1 MYRYNKSIISVMERT
16 LVIAN
21 SYSFRRVTTLHRR
34 QSNHTNCKVVIK
46 IVQLSEREQHVTSVS
61 AICVEPDIFRTELKS
76 VAFSCTYERA
86 NRHLET
92 LV

>member
-1 MYRYNKSIISVMERT
+1 MYNTSIISVMDRT

-21 SYSFRRVTTLHRR
+21 SYSFPRVITLHRR
-34 QSNHTNCKVVIK
+34 QSNHTNYKVVIK
-46 IVQLSEREQHVTSVS
+46 IVQLSEREHVTNVS
-61 AICVEPDIFRTELKS
+61 AICVEPDIFRTESKS

>member
-1 MYRYNKSIISVMERT
+1 MLDRT
-16 LVIAN
+16 LVIVN
-21 SYSFRRVTTLHRR
+21 SYSFRRVTTLRRR
-34 QSNHTNCKVVIK
+34 QSSHANSKVALK